1 MRNKK
6 TEGMAAPAQVF
17 EEYERGIR
25 FKNGLGAHGMFEQN
39 RINERFYSGDQW
51 YGARCG
57 NDRPLVRYNVIQRIG
72 KYKLAMVSANPVA
85 VSYSADGIPNTLALR
100 DRVLALKKQYAQGE
114 LTESLPPEEEVNLVM
129 SALSDYFAVT
139 AERVKLEDLKSQV
152 LLNAYKA
159 GDGVLFT
166 YWDDG
171 VKTGLYADEQR
182 RVPITGDIACEVLDI
197 ENVYFGDPNREE
209 LQSQPYILIA
219 QRRRVAELRREARRC
234 GLGETAVQAIKAD
247 TDYGHTAGQFGSQEP
262 PESEKAV
269 VITKLWKEWDET
281 GTTYTVKAVRVTRD
295 AVVRPTW
302 DLGVRLYPLARFSW
316 ETRRGS
322 AYGES
327 EITWLIPNQIAIN
340 RMITASVWAGMMTGM
355 PIMVVNGDV
364 VTQPITNDPGQI
376 LRVFGS
382 AEDVNGAVR
391 YVNPPAF
398 TAGFEHNIADLIE
411 NTLQQ
416 AGANDAALGNLRPDN
431 ASAIIAVREAA
442 TMPMQ
447 LVQNRFYSFCEDV
460 ARIWAEF
467 WVMKYGRRSLKV
479 EDENG
484 VWYLP
489 FDGSRFRDLMI
500 SVKVDVGAS
509 SLWSETQSV
518 STLDNLFEHGV
529 INVRQYLSRLPK
541 GTVPNLNGLLRE
553 LQEQPAPI
561 EAEESGEDAEEALL
575 EELERQY
582 PDGMQA
588 LLAMDETER
597 RALMAQALQGGAD
610 GENG

>member
-1 MRNKK
+1 MLNKK
-6 TEGMAAPAQVF
+6 TGASAAEPQRVF
-17 EEYERGIR
+17 EEYEQGIR
-25 FKNGLGAHGMFEQN
+25 FKNAIGTHGMYEQN

-57 NDRPLVRYNVIQRIG
+57 NERPLVRYNVIQRIG

-85 VSYSADGIPNTLALR
+85 VSYSADGVPNTLAIKE
-100 DRVLALKKQYAQGE
+100 RVQALKKQYANGE
-114 LTESLPPEEEVNLVM
+114 TAEQLPAEEEVNLVM
-129 SALSDYFAVT
+129 AALSDYFAVT
-139 AERVKLEDLKSQV
+139 AERVKLEDLKSRA
-152 LLNAYKA
+152 LLNAYKT
-159 GDGVLFT
+159 GDGLLFT
-166 YWDDG
+166 YWDEQ

-182 RVPITGDIACEVLDI
+182 RCPIWGDIACEVLDI
-197 ENVYFGDPNREE
+197 ENVYFGDPNREDI
-209 LQSQPYILIA
+209 QSQPYILIA
-219 QRRRVAELRREARRC
+219 QRRSVAELRREARRF
-234 GLGETAVQAIKAD
+234 GLSSAAVAEIRADDERGHMAGVGGET
-247 TDYGHTAGQFGSQEP
+247 EP
-262 PESEKAV
+262 PESGKAV
-269 VITKLWKEWDET
+269 VITKLWKEWNET
-281 GTTYTVKAVRVTRD
+281 GTAYTVKAVKVTRD
-295 AVVRPTW
+295 AVVRRPW

-316 ETRRGS
+316 ENRRGS

-340 RMITASVWAGMMTGM
+340 RMITASVWAGMMSGM

-364 VTQPITNDPGQI
+364 VTQNISNDPGQI
-376 LRVFGS
+376 IRVFGS
-382 AEDVNGAVR
+382 GEDVSGAIR
-391 YVNPPAF
+391 YVAPPAF
-398 TAGFEHNIADLIE
+398 AAQFEQNITDLIN

-431 ASAIIAVREAA
+431 ASAIVAVREAA

-484 VWYLP
+484 VWFLP
-489 FDGSRFRDLMI
+489 FDGDRFKDLLI

-509 SLWSETQSV
+509 SLWSESQSV

-553 LQEQPAPI
+553 LQESTETDTELTDDPVS
-561 EAEESGEDAEEALL
+561 EEVLM

-582 PDGMQA
+582 PESMQA
-588 LLAMDETER
+588 LLEMDESTR
-597 RALMAQALQGGAD
+597 QDLMARAVQGGA
-610 GENG
+610 